1 MSITAE
7 KTVRELALENPAAT
21 RVFEELGI
29 DYCCGGD
36 QTLERA
42 CAAAGVPLTRVTNS
56 LDAAAATRPEQDWQA
71 APLFDLVAHIKS
83 THHRYTRDEIQ
94 RLRPLF
100 NKVCE
105 VHGRNHPELI
115 QMRATFLAL
124 ADELTMHMMKEDA
137 VLFPYIVRMEE
148 AVIAHEPVLPPPFG
162 SVRNPVHMM
171 MREHDSAGEALR
183 ALRAASRG
191 YTAPPDACLSYQSLY
206 RGLAGLE
213 TDLHQHI
220 HLENNILFPRASE
233 MEATSNPA

>member
-42 CAAAGVPLTRVTNS
+42 CVAARVPLERVADS
-56 LDAAAATRPEQDWQA
+56 LGKAAATPPERDWQSE
-71 APLFDLVAHIKS
+71 PLSELIAHIKS

-105 VHGRNHPELI
+105 VHGRNHSELI
-115 QMRATFLAL
+115 QMRETFSAL

-162 SVRNPVHMM
+162 TVRNPVHMM
-171 MREHDSAGEALR
+171 MREHDSAGEVLR
-183 ALRAASRG
+183 ALRAASHG
-191 YTAPPDACLSYQSLY
+191 YTAPPDACLSYQTLY
-206 RGLAGLE
+206 KSLAGLE
-213 TDLHQHI
+213 ADLHQHI
-220 HLENNILFPRASE
+220 HLENNVLFPRASE
-233 MEATSNPA
+233 MEAAHDRA